1 MKLMVG
7 KRIIKVALAQVSPIL
22 ADLSKNITKH
32 CEFIEQAIKQKA
44 DLIVFPELSLTGY
57 SLKDATF
64 DVALAKDDPKLEKI
78 RTLSTK
84 ISISCGMV
92 ELGERFEFYNTNLFF
107 ENGKLLTTHRKV
119 YLPTYGVFEE
129 DRYFSSGNRF
139 HAFGS
144 RLCKF
149 GTLVCEDIWHTASG
163 LILALDGASVML
175 VTAAGLTRSTSKD
188 SKPENVTAWETI
200 VKSLAISTTSYVVF
214 VNRVGVED
222 GLIFWG
228 GSELVQPNGRAV
240 AKAEYYKEELLIAEI
255 DMHILKHARLNT
267 TLLSDEKLPVLI
279 DEFTRVYKKNKE
291 Y

>member
-1 MKLMVG
+1 MSK
-7 KRIIKVALAQVSPIL
+7 KRIIKVALAQVNPIL
-22 ADLSKNITKH
+22 GDLDKNITKH
-32 CEFIEQAIKQKA
+32 CEFIEQAIKQTA

-64 DVALAKDDPKLEKI
+64 DVAMVKDDPRLDKI
-78 RTLSTK
+78 KALSSK

-92 ELGERFEFYNTNLFF
+92 EMGERYEFYNTGLFF
-107 ENGKLLTTHRKV
+107 EDSNLLTTHRKV

-139 HAFGS
+139 HAFDSKLG
-144 RLCKF
+144 KF
-149 GTLVCEDIWHTASG
+149 GTLICEDIWHTASG

-175 VTAAGLTRSTSKD
+175 VTAAGLMRGTTKD
-188 SKPENVTAWETI
+188 DKPENINAWETI

-240 AKAEYYKEELLIAEI
+240 AKAQYYKEELLIAEI

-279 DEFTRVYKKNKE
+279 EEFTRVHKKNNE

>member
-1 MKLMVG
+1 MAE

-22 ADLSKNITKH
+22 GDLDRNINQH

-64 DVALAKDDPKLEKI
+64 DVALAKNDPRLDKI
-78 RTLSTK
+78 RVLSSK

-92 ELGERFEFYNTNLFF
+92 ELGERFELYNTNLFF

-129 DRYFSSGNRF
+129 ERYFSSGNRF
-139 HAFGS
+139 HAFDS
-144 RLCKF
+144 RLAKF
-149 GTLVCEDIWHTASG
+149 GTLICEDIWHTASG
-163 LILALDGASVML
+163 LILALDGASIML
-175 VTAAGLTRSTSKD
+175 VTAAGLTRGTSKD
-188 SKPENVTAWETI
+188 AKPENINAWETI

-228 GSELVQPNGRAV
+228 GSELVQPNGRAI
-240 AKAEYYKEELLIAEI
+240 AKAEYYQEELLIAEI
-255 DMHILKHARLNT
+255 DMHVLKHARLNT

-279 DEFTRVYKKNKE
+279 EEFKRIHKKNKH